1 MDHDADDDIVDHD
14 ADDMCNIFD
23 PVIQCVTHH
32 SPIREGTQR
41 M

>member
-1 MDHDADDDIVDHD
+1 MDYEADDDILDDD
-14 ADDMCNIFD
+14 ADHLCNIFD

-32 SPIREGTQR
+32 SPIREGTLR